1 MEEKKRT
8 LCIFGRGS
16 QVDSADFYKAGTAA
30 TLTLGQ
36 LNTALFKLEKNI
48 KNK

>member
-16 QVDSADFYKAGTAA
+16 QVDSADFYKAGTTA
-30 TLTLGQ
+30 TLTLGR
-36 LNTALFKLEKNI
+36 LNTAIVQAGKNI